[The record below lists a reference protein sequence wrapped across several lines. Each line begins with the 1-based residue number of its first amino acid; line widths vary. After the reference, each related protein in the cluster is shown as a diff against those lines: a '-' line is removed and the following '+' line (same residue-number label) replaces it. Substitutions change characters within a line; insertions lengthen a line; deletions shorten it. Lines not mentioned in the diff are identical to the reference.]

1 MVNGSKFVVVETDT
15 GFDRGTVVEL
25 VRNDKSNAPYFK
37 LIGGKYVFSILWSN
51 LATLPQQSEVKEEK
65 TINNKTKY
73 RFTPKTYKNGEM
85 DFYRL
90 IDSLPVRPSPEIE
103 HALKKQLFTGQRG
116 HKSELQD
123 LKEAKLSIEMRISYL
138 EGLNS

>member
-1 MVNGSKFVVVETDT
+1 MATENGIPVD
-15 GFDRGTVVEL
+15 
-25 VRNDKSNAPYFK
+25 
-37 LIGGKYVFSILWSN
+37 
-51 LATLPQQSEVKEEK
+51 
-65 TINNKTKY
+65 NKTKY
-73 RFTPKTYKNGEM
+73 RFIPKPYENGEM

-90 IDSLPVRPSPEIE
+90 VDSLPVRPAPEIE

-138 EGLNS
+138 EDIENGK

>member
-1 MVNGSKFVVVETDT
+1 
-15 GFDRGTVVEL
+15 
-25 VRNDKSNAPYFK
+25 
-37 LIGGKYVFSILWSN
+37 
-51 LATLPQQSEVKEEK
+51 VKTEINNK
-65 TINNKTKY
+65 TPLDNKTKY
-73 RFTPKTYKNGEM
+73 RFIPKTYKNGEM

-123 LKEAKLSIEMRISYL
+123 LKEAKLSIEMRILYL
-138 EGLNS
+138 ENSKE